1 MHANVVE
8 LAPSTRSAR
17 QPLAEPRRSFPWLT
31 TALVTQRAQVY
42 LEADLGTPE
51 SQELI
56 LGLLLALADQRE
68 AVHLA
73 AQLLTQK
80 PHGGGSAS
88 SVMAW

>member
-17 QPLAEPRRSFPWLT
+17 QPLAEPRRSFHWLT
-31 TALVTQRAQVY
+31 AVPVTQRAQAY
-42 LEADLGTPE
+42 LEVGLGTPE

-73 AQLLTQK
+73 AQLLAQ
-80 PHGGGSAS
+80 PSH
-88 SVMAW
+88 